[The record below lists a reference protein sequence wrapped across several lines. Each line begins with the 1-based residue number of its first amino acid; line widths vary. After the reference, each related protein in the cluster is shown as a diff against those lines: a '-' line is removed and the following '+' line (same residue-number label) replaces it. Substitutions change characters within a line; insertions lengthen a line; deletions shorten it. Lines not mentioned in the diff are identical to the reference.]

1 MTVNEILIELKSLS
15 TPDHFAKL
23 AHFGINNKKAL
34 GIKTPLLRKLAKKIG
49 RNHFLALDLWQTDI
63 LEARM
68 LASMIEDSDSI
79 NENQFDNW
87 VNDFDSWAICDQS
100 CSILG
105 QTQFSLK
112 KINEYSTRSEEYVK
126 RTAFVLICEQAVHHK
141 NVDNE
146 QFYQFLKIIEREA
159 WDDRNFVR
167 KAVNWALRQIGKR
180 NEILRLK
187 AIETGERILL
197 QKSKSACWIAKDALR
212 ELNSPE
218 VMKRIINKRK

>member
-87 VNDFDSWAICDQS
+87 VNDFDSWAICDQC

-105 QTQFSLK
+105 QTKFSLQ
-112 KINEYSTRSEEYVK
+112 KINDYSTRSEEYVK
-126 RTAFVLICEQAVHHK
+126 RTAFVLMCEQAVHHK

-146 QFYQFLKIIEREA
+146 QFYQFLEIIEREA